1 MAIYDMAGA
10 IQQPNIVGAYQQ
22 GLQFRNALADLAAKR
37 AEEQRQIEIRNGL
50 AQFYKAAQPEQ
61 RTMQPQGM
69 SLLDMA
75 SIGAAG
81 PGSVPNSPM
90 MADRMPNAQWRAMAN
105 PSPIPAVAERVTPAV
120 PGGFDYQGAADYLA
134 RNGEFQQAGALAKL
148 REQFTPQG
156 DKWLGSTVT
165 DRDGNVWGISERGG
179 FQKAPFQAKP
189 EAPKAPTTRTLKVGG
204 REVTQEWDGS
214 RWNNIAEAPREI
226 QKPEKPDGLD
236 LKERAQIEQ
245 SYRKEFTGLNTA
257 YNEIK
262 RARGNILTSLGQNS
276 AAGDLAAAT
285 SLMKMLDPGS
295 VVRESELTMAQNAT
309 GAIDRMYNYA
319 QMIANGQRLNPQ
331 QRAEYVKLANE
342 LFSSADSEYNN
353 RRQEYSRI
361 AMDYGLKPENIV
373 GSAPASAPSAATPAP
388 APAKPAA
395 PGQKPSLDDIF
406 GGRR

>member
-1 MAIYDMAGA
+1 MAIYDAASA

-22 GLQFRNALADLAAKR
+22 GLTFRNALADLAAKR

-50 AQFYKAAQPEQ
+50 AQFYKQAQPE
-61 RTMQPQGM
+61 RREVMAQGPSLQDM
-69 SLLDMA
+69 AAMGMNAAAPSLLRGANASNADYRAQMA
-75 SIGAAG
+75 RNMLPTTS
-81 PGSVPNSPM
+81 
-90 MADRMPNAQWRAMAN
+90 
-105 PSPIPAVAERVTPAV
+105 ERVIPGAPAS
-120 PGGFDYQGAADYLA
+120 FDYQGAADYLTS
-134 RNGEFQQAGALAKL
+134 RGEFQQAGALAQL
-148 REQFTPQG
+148 RQQFAPQG
-156 DKWLGSTVT
+156 EKWLGSTVT
-165 DRDGNVWGISERGG
+165 DREGNVWGISERGG

-189 EAPKAPTTRTLKVGG
+189 DAPKAPTTRTLKVGG
-204 REVTQEWDGS
+204 REVTQEWDGG

-226 QKPEKPDGLD
+226 QKPEKPDVLD

-245 SYRKEFTGLNTA
+245 SYRKEFTSLNTA

-373 GSAPASAPSAATPAP
+373 GSALASAPAPRPAAP
-388 APAKPAA
+388 AAPKPAA
-395 PGQKPSLDDIF
+395 PGQKPSLDSIF